1 MNLTKSC
8 PKLSIKGILQATQMV
23 QKLVAPSEEM
33 VGARKIS
40 SQRCVSRVRFGQR
53 WKNVQT
59 RLCFFPLGCAFVL
72 AVYAQ
77 IR

>member
-23 QKLVAPSEEM
+23 QKLVAPSVEM

-40 SQRCVSRVRFGQR
+40 SQSLEDV
-53 WKNVQT
+53 
-59 RLCFFPLGCAFVL
+59 
-72 AVYAQ
+72 
-77 IR
+77 